1 MKNQTWLE
9 WLLYP
14 PLTAPRATVAIRW
27 MAGAVFLWEGIL
39 KFVYVNQGVG
49 RFTKLGMP
57 FPEFTATFVGV
68 LEIVGGLLLIAG
80 LATRLISIAFI
91 VEMLV
96 AMLSTKPRIFL
107 GTSPLPLPP
116 APPQIG
122 IWAVLHEIRSE
133 YAQLMSCV
141 FLLLAGPGPWALDAS
156 VAGRE
161 RGGGTRLVVPRA
173 GDVEG
178 HATDRRAANR

>member
-1 MKNQTWLE
+1 MKNSLM
-9 WLLYP
+9 WLLNP
-14 PLTAPRATVAIRW
+14 TPDGPASSLLLRL

-122 IWAVLHEIRSE
+122 IWAV
-133 YAQLMSCV
+133 
-141 FLLLAGPGPWALDAS
+141 
-156 VAGRE
+156 
-161 RGGGTRLVVPRA
+161 
-173 GDVEG
+173 
-178 HATDRRAANR
+178 